1 MIQLARLDH
10 FVLTV
15 SSVEAAAEFY
25 NRVLGFTVER
35 SPQGR
40 IALRS
45 GDLRINLHD
54 EAHAPGRRA
63 ANPGIGAAD
72 FCYEVEGP
80 MQAVIAH
87 LDACNVAL
95 EEGPVTRNGSKG
107 QMTSV
112 YFRDPDG
119 NLVELS
125 VYG

>member
-1 MIQLARLDH
+1 MIGLARLDH
-10 FVLTV
+10 FVPTV

-35 SPQGR
+35 YAQGR

-54 EAHAPGRRA
+54 KDHAPGRRA

-80 MQAVIAH
+80 MDAVIAH
-87 LDACNVAL
+87 LGACKVAI
-95 EEGPVTRNGSKG
+95 EDGPVTRNGAKG
-107 QMTSV
+107 DMASV

-125 VYG
+125 VYR